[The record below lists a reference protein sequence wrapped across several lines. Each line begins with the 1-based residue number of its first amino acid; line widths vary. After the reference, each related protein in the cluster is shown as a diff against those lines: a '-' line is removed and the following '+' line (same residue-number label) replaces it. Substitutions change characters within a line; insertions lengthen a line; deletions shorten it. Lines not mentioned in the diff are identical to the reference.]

1 MRIQT
6 SNSFDTF
13 ASSSKDFAW
22 VSNPMEMQGKS
33 LRKMAEDTGL
43 TEDYIN
49 KSLKENENTL
59 YIDFMM
65 TPANADVRSVSWE
78 NISDIFQKKFD
89 TMIKGDS
96 KKIKG
101 EVGLYDS
108 FKTDYPQ
115 LLNSS
120 GNLDAV
126 ATNNYFSKLSRVKL
140 ENYNL
145 QEKTFIE
152 RYVYQTTGANE
163 LFSGN
168 GYVVSPKFEM
178 SINEYGYYPGKVGYE
193 LKNLNKKGYII
204 KRVQVDENGTLLK
217 ILTPSEIGVK

>member
-13 ASSSKDFAW
+13 ASPSKDLAW

-33 LRKMAEDTGL
+33 LRKMAEDIGL
-43 TEDYIN
+43 TEDFIN
-49 KSLKENENTL
+49 DGLEKNKGTL

-65 TPANADVRSVSWE
+65 MPANADVRSVSWE

-89 TMIKGDS
+89 TMIKSD
-96 KKIKG
+96 
-101 EVGLYDS
+101 VDLYDM
-108 FKTDYPQ
+108 FEADYPQ

-120 GNLDAV
+120 GNLDTV

-140 ENYNL
+140 ENYTGD
-145 QEKTFIE
+145 QFVFIKE
-152 RYVYQTTGANE
+152 YVYRITGANE

-168 GYVVSPKFEM
+168 GYGVSPKFGLM
-178 SINEYGYYPGKVGYE
+178 SIK
-193 LKNLNKKGYII
+193 
-204 KRVQVDENGTLLK
+204 
-217 ILTPSEIGVK
+217 